1 MSSDSQIV
9 GIMVKTRIYNTLLQ
23 IIFNIMKIS
32 RTLDT
37 KKEAAILVESKL
49 VKEKGKKFKLM

>member
-9 GIMVKTRIYNTLLQ
+9 AIMVKTRILSTLLQ

-32 RTLDT
+32 RSLDT
-37 KKEAAILVESKL
+37 KKEAEILVESKL
-49 VKEKGKKFKLM
+49 VKEKGRSCPL